1 MDRQHQNKRMSSPI
15 MHQGS
20 ECHHCKRQFD
30 DCAGLES
37 LLGTCTHHVCVKCI
51 GTIDA
56 ERRSFN
62 VAIGPYIPCPIR
74 GCDHGRFVHQF
85 DVPLEVV
92 SSSHAT
98 VDVVSSAA
106 ALDLEISSPV
116 KVKSDPNN
124 CYEPQTSS
132 ADDATS
138 SSAILVTPIPMKI
151 KSEEISSG
159 NPLNIKSGD
168 FDSDADE
175 YSRFS
180 EGFTSDNGVNPKKEE
195 TDEDEGS
202 RFSDDELEYPSSA
215 SNNIINNPKKEET
228 DEEKETWNY
237 SDDDEGSR
245 FSDVSGFR
253 NEGSDFEM
261 EVSIDMKKDGIQTN
275 APEVEEGET
284 VVKEEPT
291 YAEIAKRQ
299 AKNSRQY
306 GDRVLLARQSKL
318 GMMKLGGGNQGTYM
332 WPKNPKERLARMGGR
347 YCMAYNSS
355 WSP

>member
-1 MDRQHQNKRMSSPI
+1 

-51 GTIDA
+51 GSIDA
-56 ERRSFN
+56 ERPSFN
-62 VAIGPYIPCPIR
+62 VAIGPYIPCPIP

-85 DVPLEVV
+85 DV
-92 SSSHAT
+92 
-98 VDVVSSAA
+98 
-106 ALDLEISSPV
+106 ISSPV
-116 KVKSDPNN
+116 KLKSDPNY

-138 SSAILVTPIPMKI
+138 SSAIVVTPIPMKI

-159 NPLNIKSGD
+159 NPLNIKSGE

-180 EGFTSDNGVNPKKEE
+180 EGFTPDNGVNPKKEE

-261 EVSIDMKKDGIQTN
+261 EVSIDMKKDGIQTS

-306 GDRVLLARQSKL
+306 GDRVLLARQSNGK
-318 GMMKLGGGNQGTYM
+318 
-332 WPKNPKERLARMGGR
+332 ARNDETWWR
-347 YCMAYNSS
+347 
-355 WSP
+355 